1 MYKDIYYCFNL
12 IINAINF
19 ICWQERYHNI
29 NLLSWFF
36 YISDLHG
43 KKFKL
48 VNLQFFFKIQ
58 EKKGIKRY
66 CQTLL

>member
-1 MYKDIYYCFNL
+1 ML
-12 IINAINF
+12 F

-36 YISDLHG
+36 YISDLRG

-66 CQTLL
+66 CQTLLKDTRLIQTPHY

>member
-1 MYKDIYYCFNL
+1 ML
-12 IINAINF
+12 F

-36 YISDLHG
+36 YISDLRG

-48 VNLQFFFKIQ
+48 VNLQFFLKFKKKRALRDTVKPYFKDTRLIQ
-58 EKKGIKRY
+58 TPHY
-66 CQTLL
+66 